1 MRFLFSLYGGLCYVM
16 FLCTFLYAVGFV
28 GNFLVP
34 KSMDSAAT
42 TSTMTAI
49 VINLLVLG
57 VFAIQ
62 HSVMKRRGFKAWWTR
77 LVPPPIERST

>member
-42 TSTMTAI
+42 T
-49 VINLLVLG
+49 INYDG
-57 VFAIQ
+57 DS
-62 HSVMKRRGFKAWWTR
+62 H
-77 LVPPPIERST
+77 